1 MPRDPRMAER
11 QAYSGFDLPYALV
24 ALWYSSVSN
33 NNKGRPMRHGS
44 RKIQIWQT

>member
-44 RKIQIWQT
+44 RKIRIWQT